1 MLCCRGAIV
10 MLFVFVY
17 LNLVPGLATVSLVS
31 VSSAMIFTAL
41 HRHVESFKN
50 LDPLKMVL
58 LALNWP
64 SQRRDQSIKMSD
76 WRCSF

>member
-1 MLCCRGAIV
+1 

-17 LNLVPGLATVSLVS
+17 LNLVPGLAAVSLVS
-31 VSSAMIFTAL
+31 VSSAMMFTAL

-64 SQRRDQSIKMSD
+64 RQRRDQSIKMSD